1 MDMRDIQQE
10 IFTID
15 ELKSLLFPV
24 FQGYDIRRAVLFG
37 SYSKGVATPK
47 SDVDLLVDSGLKGL
61 KFVGLVDDIKQS
73 LNGKDVDVI
82 DVSHVNSGSMV
93 EREINDSGVEIYAK

>member
-1 MDMRDIQQE
+1 MRDVQQK

-15 ELKSLLFPV
+15 ELKSLLSPV

-37 SYSKGVATPK
+37 SYSKGAATPK

-73 LNGKDVDVI
+73 LNGKEVDVI
-82 DVSHVNSGSMV
+82 DVSHVNRGSMV
-93 EREINDSGVEIYAK
+93 EREIKDSGVEIYAK